1 MLVGSKRLFGT
12 NGIRGAINEELTPKM
27 GIQIGEAIGSYFGRG
42 NLLVGYDSRTSG
54 PLLSHSVICG
64 LNSTGCDVL
73 DAGLEPTPAV
83 QFWVKS
89 HGIDG
94 GIMITASHNPPKY
107 NGIKVIWNDGIEL
120 SREQEIEIEEIYF
133 DQKMRRAS
141 WNSLGK
147 TRKVSGIVQEY
158 VASVEKNVD
167 FEAISRKRYHVVV
180 DAGNSVAS
188 LGVPRLLKELRCV
201 VTTINANLDGAFPG
215 RLPEPNIENL
225 GGFAS
230 IVKALNSDLGVAYD
244 SDADRSIF
252 VDDKGNVISGDA
264 SFGLVEKYF
273 LEKHP
278 GEKVVTSVSSS
289 RLIKDVADAHD
300 GLVVWTKVGS
310 VTVSRT
316 MQRIGAKLGGEEY
329 GGIFYG
335 PHQPVRDGAMA
346 VAMVL
351 DILAK
356 TGRRLSK
363 LIGELPKYYVQSAR
377 VPCSERLKQRVMK
390 ELIEQTKAFQVDTT
404 DGAKLWFE
412 DKSGILVRPSGTES
426 VFRLYAEAKTAVR
439 AKRLVKEYSSRVRK
453 IIKNYSFRF
462 EKGCQSERP
471 C

>member
-1 MLVGSKRLFGT
+1 MLVGSRRLFGT
-12 NGIRGAINEELTPKM
+12 NGIRGVVNEELTTQM
-27 GIQIGEAIGSYFGRG
+27 VTQIGAAIGNYFRRG
-42 NLLVGYDSRTSG
+42 NLLVGHDSRTAS
-54 PLLSHSVICG
+54 PLLSHAIITG
-64 LNSTGCDVL
+64 LNSVGCDVL
-73 DAGLEPTPAV
+73 DAGMEPTPAV
-83 QFWVKS
+83 QFWVKN
-89 HGIDG
+89 HRIDG

-107 NGIKVIWNDGIEL
+107 NGVKVIWNDGIEL

-133 DQKMRRAS
+133 NQNMRRAS

-147 TRKVSGIVQEY
+147 TREVKGIVREY
-158 VASVEKNVD
+158 VAAVREQVD
-167 FEAISRKRYHVVV
+167 FATISKRRYHVVV
-180 DAGNSVAS
+180 DAANSVAS
-188 LGVPRLLKELRCV
+188 LAAPRLLKELGCK

-215 RLPEPNIENL
+215 RLPEPNPENL
-225 GGFAS
+225 RGFAS
-230 IVKALNSDLGVAYD
+230 TVKALGADLGVAYD

-252 VDDKGNVISGDA
+252 VDEKGNVISGDA
-264 SFGLVEKYF
+264 SFALIEKFF

-278 GEKVVTSVSSS
+278 GEKVVASVSSS
-289 RLIKDVADAHD
+289 RLIKDVADAQG

-356 TGRRLSK
+356 TRRRLSN
-363 LIGELPKYYVQSAR
+363 LIGELPRYYVQSSR
-377 VPCSERLKQRVMK
+377 VPCPESLKQRVME
-390 ELIEQTKAFQVDTT
+390 ELIEQTKVLQVDTI
-404 DGAKLWFE
+404 DGVKVWFE

-439 AKRLVKEYSSRVRK
+439 AERLVKEYSSRVRK
-453 IIKNYSFRF
+453 IVKNYS
-462 EKGCQSERP
+462 C
-471 C
+471 